1 VSRTRVLLGVA
12 MVSASVVVA
21 GCGSSSTV
29 SSGPP
34 KVQVLLT
41 APTDGVTVIQSRLAV
56 IGTVS
61 PRNAVLRIS
70 GRRVSTQH
78 GTFLHPVTIHKG
90 LNHLRIDASAP
101 GFVASSTVVAVRY
114 KPERTPASGSP
125 SGAPSDGIPG
135 LEAQAEASCSES
147 SGGNVGYCTCAIRRM
162 FKAGYNTEAKW
173 RGLVISWRRSF
184 FANGTISYPPAVRAA
199 IIYCVKANGA

>member
-1 VSRTRVLLGVA
+1 MLAGISF
-12 MVSASVVVA
+12 VVA
-21 GCGSSSTV
+21 GCGSSSSKST
-29 SSGPP
+29 GPQ

-41 APTDGVTVIQSRLAV
+41 APTDGVTVVQSRLAV
-56 IGTVS
+56 IGTVT
-61 PRNAVLRIS
+61 PQNAVLRIS

-90 LNHLRIDASAP
+90 LNHLRIDASAL

-114 KPERTPASGSP
+114 RPGRTAASGS
-125 SGAPSDGIPG
+125 SSSAPSDGIPG
-135 LEAQAEASCSES
+135 LEAEAEASCSET
-147 SGGNVGYCTCAIRRM
+147 SGGNVGYCTCAIKRM

-184 FANGTISYPPAVRAA
+184 LANGTISYPPAVRAA
-199 IIYCVKANGA
+199 IIDCARANGA